1 MISVIGSTFKFPG
14 SVGVVVT
21 LPREKGQGEPGL
33 AWPGR
38 GVWIESVVYAEA
50 VDGLVFSKAVDGS
63 VFSKAVDGFGEM
75 SVSDNRL
82 PCTYIVC
89 VQLVLVL

>member
-14 SVGVVVT
+14 PVGVVVT

-38 GVWIESVVYAEA
+38 GVWIESAVYAEA
-50 VDGLVFSKAVDGS
+50 VDGL

-89 VQLVLVL
+89 VRLVLVL